1 MFMDGWM
8 DKENVAYIFH
18 CMSVYIHTHNGILL
32 SYKKNEIV
40 LFATTWMDPEDIMLS
55 EVSET
60 KINAVLSQLDVE
72 SKEKQKNQLIDT
84 ENRLVVARGGGGG
97 G

>member
-1 MFMDGWM
+1 MCVC
-8 DKENVAYIFH
+8 N
-18 CMSVYIHTHNGILL
+18 NGILL

-40 LFATTWMDPEDIMLS
+40 PFATTWMDPKDIMLS

-60 KINAVLSQLDVE
+60 KINTVLSQLDVE

-84 ENRLVVARGGGGG
+84 ENRLVVARGGGG
-97 G
+97 